1 MAEQAKAA
9 PQKSMPAAGK
19 QAGSRPDI
27 ATIAGI
33 LLAFGGIVGGLLMEG
48 GRIKDISQITAA
60 FIVLGG
66 TFGAVMVSTPFA
78 VLKGALVRLVH
89 VFLDKTQPP
98 DAAIEQII
106 GYATK
111 ARKNGLVSLEAEALE
126 IPDPFLRKALTL
138 AVDGTDLQELRNM
151 MQLEIDMADNRALAQ
166 AKVFECAGGYSPT
179 IGIIG
184 AVMGLIQVM
193 KNLANIE
200 EVGHGIAVAFV
211 ATVYGVGIANILLL
225 PAATKIKARI
235 ESDTELKELKL
246 EGVVAIVEGLNPKLI
261 RSKLEAY
268 RHGEKVEAKARPNEK
283 KPAAAPPLPPPLRP
297 RAEPEKHASQEERN
311 SRESRTLA
319 GFLRRFHHSAVCF
332 LRRDV
337 RHFADRQGQGAAGF
351 RFREESP
358 GRRIAQERRQC
369 DSGWNHQR

>member
-1 MAEQAKAA
+1 MAEPVKPVPTKSQPAA
-9 PQKSMPAAGK
+9 PK

-48 GRIKDISQITAA
+48 GRVKDISQITAA

-66 TFGAVMVSTPFA
+66 TFGAVMVSTPLA
-78 VLKGALVRLVH
+78 VLKGAAVRLVH

-111 ARKNGLVSLEAEALE
+111 ARKNGLVSLETEALA
-126 IPDPFLRKALTL
+126 IQDPFLRKALTL

-151 MQLEIDMADNRALAQ
+151 MQLEIDLADNRAQAQ

-211 ATVYGVGIANILLL
+211 ATVYGVGIANIFLL

-235 ESDTELKELKL
+235 ESDTQLKELKL

-268 RHGEKVEAKARPNEK
+268 QGEKVEVKAKAQQKEK
-283 KPAAAPPLPPPLRP
+283 KPAAAP
-297 RAEPEKHASQEERN
+297 
-311 SRESRTLA
+311 
-319 GFLRRFHHSAVCF
+319 
-332 LRRDV
+332 
-337 RHFADRQGQGAAGF
+337 AAPAAAPAK
-351 RFREESP
+351 S
-358 GRRIAQERRQC
+358 
-369 DSGWNHQR
+369 